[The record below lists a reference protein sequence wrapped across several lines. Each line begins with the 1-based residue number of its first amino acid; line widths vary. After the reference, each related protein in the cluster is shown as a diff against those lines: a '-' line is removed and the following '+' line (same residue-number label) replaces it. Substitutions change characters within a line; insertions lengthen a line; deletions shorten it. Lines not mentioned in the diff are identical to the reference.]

1 MTECTYTAGP
11 LSLLSSLHIHGSTNI
26 VIIEPITS
34 TTHLICYPFPWFS
47 DFFLV
52 SYIAVRN
59 VYNNNNSIGIDISNK
74 EKKDNPTTWGKV
86 KSSEAIRS
94 TNWLL
99 CGNALVEP
107 CLCRHF
113 TKQYI
118 SWVMGLRLLWKGCF
132 FSMTSQGQISKQ
144 LFSLHY
150 L

>member
-1 MTECTYTAGP
+1 MLTFLFHTNVSNSYYAFNPPILIIGLNDWCTYTAGP

-26 VIIEPITS
+26 KSSLSQLQVLPISSVILFLDFQI
-34 TTHLICYPFPWFS
+34 
-47 DFFLV
+47 FFLV
-52 SYIAVRN
+52 SYIAVSN

-107 CLCRHF
+107 CLCRD
-113 TKQYI
+113 I
-118 SWVMGLRLLWKGCF
+118 SQNNTFPEWRV
-132 FSMTSQGQISKQ
+132 
-144 LFSLHY
+144 
-150 L
+150 